1 METMTL
7 ERWTQIQ
14 EWLTHESFQRGAL
27 LEPEGMII
35 GECLAEI
42 DHLTQELKVQTERAN
57 DGWHQFNIVN
67 SALGQSD
74 AARVRYIEITKQL
87 EAENAQLRRDI
98 DRLRTGLSES
108 LQLQRHYA
116 TLLNTW
122 DGGQRITF
130 DSVEKWLERLDAI
143 RKEPRP

>member
-1 METMTL
+1 MDTMTP
-7 ERWTQIQ
+7 ERLQEIQ
-14 EWLTHESFQRGAL
+14 EWVTHESFQRGAL

-42 DHLTQELKVQTERAN
+42 DRLTRELEAHKTLEES
-57 DGWHQFNIVN
+57 W
-67 SALGQSD
+67 
-74 AARVRYIEITKQL
+74 RVRGRKL

-116 TLLNTW
+116 VLLNTW
-122 DGGQRITF
+122 DGGQRTTV
-130 DSVEKWLERLDAI
+130 DSVEKWLERVDAI
-143 RKEPRP
+143 RKEPQP